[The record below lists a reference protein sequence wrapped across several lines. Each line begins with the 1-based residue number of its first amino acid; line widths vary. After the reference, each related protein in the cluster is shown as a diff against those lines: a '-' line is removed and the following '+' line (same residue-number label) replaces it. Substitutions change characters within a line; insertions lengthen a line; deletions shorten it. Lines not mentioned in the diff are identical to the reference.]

1 MFCQIFFFEPRLYQ
15 WAVPLDFCPDLSDD
29 TSCTPLGFHGRELYL
44 LLLFLPGGEL
54 YLLLLNRCFRL
65 YVLRGSRGDPLF
77 MVVIIGASSLNLALE
92 DWASVGGNEEL
103 QEDVIHYKGVTFH
116 PKSKANKVVRNF
128 LRDETN
134 RNESVIIWHDVINN
148 STSEHP
154 FIPRTPLTANQL
166 VSEIKPLI
174 NSHPRIEAIVFCQR
188 DGAPYILEDL
198 KKLPIPVVQVTTDI
212 ISNSKQQDKDL
223 LEGYRELHH
232 KTALEIK
239 T

>member
-1 MFCQIFFFEPRLYQ
+1 MIN
-15 WAVPLDFCPDLSDD
+15 
-29 TSCTPLGFHGRELYL
+29 
-44 LLLFLPGGEL
+44 
-54 YLLLLNRCFRL
+54 LLNSFRL
-65 YVLRGSRGDPLF
+65 NDLRGSRGDPFF
-77 MVVIIGASSLNLALE
+77 MVVIIGASSLHLALE

-116 PKSKANKVVRNF
+116 PKSKSNKIVRNI
-128 LRDETN
+128 LRDEIN

-148 STSEHP
+148 SISKHP
-154 FIPRTPLTANQL
+154 FNPRTPLTANQL

-174 NSHPRIEAIVFCQR
+174 NSHPRIEGLVYCQR

-223 LEGYRELHH
+223 LEGYRELHQE
-232 KTALEIK
+232 TALEIK
-239 T
+239 TLAIIRNNNSNLSDIIKKKKKPSKKQREARRKREQK